1 VVAASPKHN
10 RPAVWVDGNMHAA
23 ELCGSN
29 VALALIEAVLELH
42 LSTES
47 APLGLAESVC
57 QTVKQALFY
66 VLPRM
71 SPDGAEKVLT
81 TGRVVRSVPRDERHD
96 TRRPRWRGQDLDGD
110 GQVLML
116 RYKDD
121 TGEFVESAEEPG
133 LMLRRQIDDPGPY
146 YHLGIEGLIEHFDG
160 VTVPASGAFDDHF
173 PDLNRNFPW
182 GWAPEPDQEG
192 AGAFP
197 TSEPESRA
205 VVEFATG
212 HPNIFAWANYHTFG
226 GVFIRPLG
234 HAVDVEMNAT
244 DLALYN
250 QLAFWAREHTGY
262 PTVSGFQEFTYSPS
276 LPLRG
281 DIVDFAYHQR
291 GALAYTCELWDLF
304 RQLDLPTPGRFAEH
318 YVRLGRAEYKRLW
331 RWDREHNQSRIF
343 PPWKPVQH
351 PQLGPVEVG
360 GLDPR
365 I

>member
-1 VVAASPKHN
+1 MAAMTGRRSFDRLSATMGDVRAQLDRLSKGFREQYLDYETLTQQLQHWEKEFPELVRLESLGQTPEGRELWLAVVGAEPERI

-42 LSTES
+42 LSGEGG
-47 APLGLAESVC
+47 ALGLSESVR
-57 QTVKQALFY
+57 QNAKQALFY

-81 TGRVVRSVPRDERHD
+81 TGRVVRSVPRDERQD

-133 LMLRRQIDDPGPY
+133 LMLRRQVDDPGPY

-182 GWAPEPDQEG
+182 GWAPEPEQEG

-205 VVEFATG
+205 VVEFATR

-226 GVFIRPLG
+226 GVFI
-234 HAVDVEMNAT
+234 
-244 DLALYN
+244 
-250 QLAFWAREHTGY
+250 
-262 PTVSGFQEFTYSPS
+262 
-276 LPLRG
+276 
-281 DIVDFAYHQR
+281 
-291 GALAYTCELWDLF
+291 
-304 RQLDLPTPGRFAEH
+304 
-318 YVRLGRAEYKRLW
+318 
-331 RWDREHNQSRIF
+331 
-343 PPWKPVQH
+343 
-351 PQLGPVEVG
+351 
-360 GLDPR
+360 
-365 I
+365 